1 MPRDFPQHTERALD
15 GVIEECLSNAECKAA
30 FPNVRADKKAVLAK
44 LKNGPVEVEV
54 RVPPDRSK
62 PTRVRLSRDLA
73 GEAVRYMLY
82 NPGAASRI
90 PLAVS
95 EAAKGNFAPLA
106 EAAIFYRQNIVATG
120 ATGLYLSITCAED
133 LPFTGMSDAAKQR
146 ADDETFLGDYRLRQ
160 QREACGEWP
169 RAAVEKGY
177 SELVHSKVPVL
188 IMTGLWD
195 PVTPPLYGDRVAKG
209 LSNSV
214 HVVVPSGGHGFGGL
228 RGTECIDKLKTA
240 FIRTADPK
248 GLETSCVGS
257 IRRDG
262 FVLKLPDENR

>member
-82 NPGAASRI
+82 DPGAASRI
-90 PLAVS
+90 PLVFG
-95 EAAKGNFAPLA
+95 EAAKGNFAPFA

-120 ATGLYLSITCAED
+120 STGLYLSITCAED
-133 LPFTGMSDAAKQR
+133 LPFAGLSNAEKQK
-146 ADDETFLGDYRLRQ
+146 ADDETFLGEYRLRH
-160 QREACGEWP
+160 QREACADWP
-169 RAAVEKGY
+169 RA
-177 SELVHSKVPVL
+177 
-188 IMTGLWD
+188 
-195 PVTPPLYGDRVAKG
+195 
-209 LSNSV
+209 
-214 HVVVPSGGHGFGGL
+214 GGHSP
-228 RGTECIDKLKTA
+228 ETA
-240 FIRTADPK
+240 FSESTY
-248 GLETSCVGS
+248 GS
-257 IRRDG
+257 IT
-262 FVLKLPDENR
+262 KLIA